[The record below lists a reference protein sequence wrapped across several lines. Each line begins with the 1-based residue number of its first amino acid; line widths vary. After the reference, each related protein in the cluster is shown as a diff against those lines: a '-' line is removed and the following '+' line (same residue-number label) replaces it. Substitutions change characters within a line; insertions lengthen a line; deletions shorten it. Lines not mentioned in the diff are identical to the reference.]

1 MEEFLKRLNDYLES
15 KIPEVPKS
23 TRDEIVAFLVYRFA
37 IHENDALEKN
47 NREWKKM
54 LLSNRIDRMK
64 RDIFETS
71 MYQRP
76 KGESDE
82 QI

>member
-1 MEEFLKRLNDYLES
+1 MEELQKKLEDYLES

-23 TRDEIVAFLVYRFA
+23 TRYEIAAFLAYNFA

-54 LLSNRIDRMK
+54 LLSNRIDRMR